1 MNKRTIDFLFLILT
15 IIVQFIFSMAVVFLF
30 SLIFAR
36 IDTHT
41 LLGWLAVIAGIW
53 IGFTVGIC
61 AGGWIMLL
69 LRKLPLRAGLNL
81 WLTAAAA
88 AIPLFILVIMSLRFE
103 PILEGEAFDRFI
115 ASWQPTLAQ
124 FSLLTGLFGFH
135 ASNWRR

>member
-1 MNKRTIDFLFLILT
+1 MHQRASDFLFLIIT
-15 IIVQFIFSMAVVFLF
+15 IILQFILSMAVVFLF
-30 SLIFAR
+30 SMIFAK

-41 LLGWLAVIAGIW
+41 RLGWLAVIAGIW

-61 AGGWIMLL
+61 AGGWIMRL
-69 LRKLPLRAGLNL
+69 LRKQPLRARLSL

-88 AIPLFILVIMSLRFE
+88 VIPLFILIFMSLRFE
-103 PILEGEAFDRFI
+103 PILEGEAFNRFI

-135 ASNWRR
+135 VSGWRH